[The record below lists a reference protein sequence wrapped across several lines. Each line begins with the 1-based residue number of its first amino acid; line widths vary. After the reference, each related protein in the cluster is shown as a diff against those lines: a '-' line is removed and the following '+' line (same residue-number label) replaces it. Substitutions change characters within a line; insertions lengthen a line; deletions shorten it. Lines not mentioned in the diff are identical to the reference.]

1 MQAAGIWAQNKVGV
15 QGGSGPP
22 PRGPPGLQVLPG
34 NAGIRR
40 LDSGRQ
46 GGTGQAAP
54 CPPSPDPLR
63 GPLPRRRPGD
73 PTLGTHPCVLLLFPS
88 PSPCLASLGSLN
100 ARTWAQALLGTSRH
114 VQLLPAGL
122 QGPHG
127 REPGALEAPARTG
140 PRDGREEGAEN
151 RRKTR
156 DKSAGGNGLRV
167 AGSAVAPRSPASSW
181 QVSPSLTWL
190 SVQWPGPW
198 PVQGRSGTEGAQSG
212 AARSELSERRRD
224 GWPTWPRSHTFSPG
238 TNFWGP
244 GFETSDRT
252 TTQKA
257 GTWQAASWTETAVS
271 TARAPRLESGTPRL

>member
-1 MQAAGIWAQNKVGV
+1 M
-15 QGGSGPP
+15 
-22 PRGPPGLQVLPG
+22 
-34 NAGIRR
+34 
-40 LDSGRQ
+40 
-46 GGTGQAAP
+46 
-54 CPPSPDPLR
+54 
-63 GPLPRRRPGD
+63 
-73 PTLGTHPCVLLLFPS
+73 PTLQAFWDDSEVRCEGSRAHGS

-122 QGPHG
+122 QGPHR

-181 QVSPSLTWL
+181 QVSPCLTWL

-212 AARSELSERRRD
+212 ASRSELSERRRD
-224 GWPTWPRSHTFSPG
+224 GRPTWPRSHTFSPG

-252 TTQKA
+252 TAQKA
-257 GTWQAASWTETAVS
+257 GDLAGGFVDRNSCFHSACPEVRVRNSPPLT
-271 TARAPRLESGTPRL
+271 LTPREGRRPRGVPCPGRPIGGDRIPGSVTCRPT